1 MSRTESPNPLPDEPI
16 SALRTLANEIAA
28 RAASASRRLESREVP
43 TAHIRSRGV
52 KILLDGRRAP
62 KH

>member
-1 MSRTESPNPLPDEPI
+1 
-16 SALRTLANEIAA
+16 LRTLANEIAA
-28 RAASASRRLESREVP
+28 RAASPSRRLESREVP
-43 TAHIRSRGV
+43 TGHIRSRGV